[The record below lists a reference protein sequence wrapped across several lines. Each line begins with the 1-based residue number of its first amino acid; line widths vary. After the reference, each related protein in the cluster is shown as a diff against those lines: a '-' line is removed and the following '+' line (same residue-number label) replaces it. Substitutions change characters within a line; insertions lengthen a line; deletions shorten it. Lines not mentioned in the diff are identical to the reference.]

1 MAGTKAAIAAIRAN
15 SQGTA
20 RELLAGPERG
30 WFCEGNPLTMA
41 GYKPPYHEYEK

>member
-1 MAGTKAAIAAIRAN
+1 MAGTKAAIAAIWAN
-15 SQGTA
+15 SQETA

-30 WFCEGNPLTMA
+30 WFCEGNPLAMA